1 MGANLRNSATQPPQ
15 VTRDDIVA
23 GLRTVGLT
31 PGATVLVHS
40 SLSAFG
46 YVDGG
51 EQAVVDALLAV
62 VGAKGLAVVPTHT
75 WGTVNARQ
83 PVFHVQLSPSIVGRI
98 TEAFRRRPD
107 AVRSR
112 HPTHSVAAIGADAAA
127 FVEGHETGNTPCA
140 PDSPYGRLVRAR
152 GWVLML
158 GVDLSRL
165 TLVHAFEEWA
175 PVPWLFDRTETLYT
189 ILEDGRVLTVPSQRH
204 TGDPA
209 CQRDF
214 PALEPLMRAQGFIC
228 YGTIGAATIR
238 LIDAGAAAD
247 LLVPLLRQ
255 RPDLVLQRRSRPVQ
269 AE

>member
-1 MGANLRNSATQPPQ
+1 MGAELGNAGARSPQ
-15 VTRDDIVA
+15 VTCDDIVD

-46 YVDGG
+46 YVEGG

-62 VGAKGLAVVPTHT
+62 VGAQGLAVVPTHT

-98 TEAFRRRPD
+98 SETFRRRPD
-107 AVRSR
+107 AMRSR

-127 FVEGHETGNTPCA
+127 FVEGHEAGNMPCA
-140 PDSPYGRLVRAR
+140 PDSPYGRLVRSH

-165 TLVHAFEEWA
+165 TLMHAFEEWA
-175 PVPWLFDRTETLYT
+175 RVPWLFDRTETLYT

-214 PALEPLMRAQGFIC
+214 PALEPLLRAKGCIR

-238 LIDAGAAAD
+238 LVDASAAAD
-247 LLVPLLRQ
+247 VLVPLLRQ

-269 AE
+269 AG